1 MHFLVRVLVLVLGV
15 CAPFLLLGAKH
26 RREPGA
32 GVVLLLPLLVAPLV
46 AVAALLVYAPTE
58 RLLAARGLGHL
69 MHVGVALA
77 GAAAGVGV
85 ALVAAGRAAA
95 GGRGRAPGR
104 LLFSALLFGAV
115 GAAGGLLW
123 RWTDGATR
131 GLAATGAW
139 APPSAAVL
147 REPAAL
153 GDVPTSCYFLVA
165 ALVVFLLQALPV
177 PGVFFMILGGAAWPG
192 VLLNLGFA
200 GVAYEVL
207 AGGAARG
214 WLALPALW
222 FGGYALRAG
231 SDWWALARLRR
242 EIARA
247 NAGVR
252 VPFDRDAHALL
263 VTEEH
268 DETGHAEGTAAWLVE
283 RYDLGAAYARYG
295 GAPTTHAWRLAS
307 AALAER
313 VTTLMAQG
321 RPVAARPASVD
332 HPSGKRWRRAPVAGV
347 SLLRVPDAPEC
358 PAVHVWHFA
367 TDTKRGTLPVR
378 LVTTTIRMPDGSS
391 YELRSGEARAL
402 ARWPMPILGFALDSA
417 TPAWRRISYWP
428 RRRVTLVD
436 GGANAALARALGLAP
451 APPDARR
458 AADLG
463 ATEAALAH
471 LLAQRA

>member
-1 MHFLVRVLVLVLGV
+1 M
-15 CAPFLLLGAKH
+15 
-26 RREPGA
+26 
-32 GVVLLLPLLVAPLV
+32 LLLPLLFAPLV

-85 ALVAAGRAAA
+85 ALVEAGRAAA

-131 GLAATGAW
+131 ELAATGAW
-139 APPSAAVL
+139 APPSTGVL
-147 REPAAL
+147 PEPAVL

-177 PGVFFMILGGAAWPG
+177 PGVFFMILGGPAWPG

-207 AGGAARG
+207 ARGAPRG

-222 FGGYALRAG
+222 FGGYALWLG
-231 SDWWALARLRR
+231 CDWWALARLRR

-252 VPFDRDAHALL
+252 VQFDRDAHALL
-263 VTEEH
+263 VTEDHHKRE
-268 DETGHAEGTAAWLVE
+268 GAEGTAAWLVE
-283 RYDLGAAYARYG
+283 RYDVGVAYARYG
-295 GAPTTHAWRLAS
+295 AAPTTHAWRLAP
-307 AALAER
+307 AALAEG
-313 VTTLMAQG
+313 VTTLKAQG
-321 RPVAARPASVD
+321 RYVAAHPFAVT
-332 HPSGKRWRRAPVAGV
+332 HPSGKRAPGAPASGPL
-347 SLLRVPDAPEC
+347 LLRVPGAPHR
-358 PAVHVWHFA
+358 PVVHVWHVEREVR
-367 TDTKRGTLPVR
+367 RGTLPVR
-378 LVTTTIRMPDGSS
+378 LVTTTVRTPDGRS
-391 YELRSGEARAL
+391 YELRSGEARPL
-402 ARWPMPILGFALDSA
+402 LRSPLPLLGFTLDSGTPARW
-417 TPAWRRISYWP
+417 RIPRWP
-428 RRRVTLVD
+428 RRRIALV
-436 GGANAALARALGLAP
+436 GGGPHAALARALGLTP
-451 APPDARR
+451 ARPDA
-458 AADLG
+458 
-463 ATEAALAH
+463 
-471 LLAQRA
+471 